1 MRWTAIALLFCLPVF
16 ADPETKPTYATLKAD
31 SSKGKELKKGQ
42 DLVKKYL
49 LAEWELDIGKKG
61 ASLTKV
67 ERARAKWRDWLG
79 GTEERL
85 GVDFYSHPRI
95 AIAMIIESR
104 EPMLKRGVK
113 LKRGMIDAGS
123 KPAPGYSRG
132 DIAYNVLVPKSYQ
145 GASDT
150 LFPLVV
156 ALHGRAINLRHPA
169 VKKNQAERSRIVLWN
184 NWGGSGKETQQ
195 DAIVLAPTGR
205 PDGFVYNEGDDFVRQ
220 SLFLGAGV
228 GCTDYQ
234 VDSQRIF
241 VEVYGDT
248 VADAVELSSFFAG
261 IILRDREDA
270 KEPPVSVE
278 HLAIFE
284 NLNGRPFYYV
294 ADDAKWAKVG
304 KPTADALTKIYTALG
319 KIDNLTIERVK
330 RDANSALKAN
340 PEKIAKFLKARI
352 PDAQRE
358 LSWLFWRPSM
368 TGPMPLLLSRA
379 GYDYDDSEKIAKL
392 PIREKCGFIKMKA
405 AVANEMV
412 GDKNTPINVIELEI
426 YEAEGAKL
434 FLYEPL
440 VDLDLPITVKVNGS
454 VVIDKQMVKRDW
466 NLFELF
472 CMSRKIFTF
481 PVVAQIDF
489 KFPYK
494 PRIEPE
500 KKEEEK
506 PDDKKGEEGKE
517 AATTEK

>member
-1 MRWTAIALLFCLPVF
+1 
-16 ADPETKPTYATLKAD
+16 
-31 SSKGKELKKGQ
+31 
-42 DLVKKYL
+42 
-49 LAEWELDIGKKG
+49 
-61 ASLTKV
+61 
-67 ERARAKWRDWLG
+67 
-79 GTEERL
+79 
-85 GVDFYSHPRI
+85 
-95 AIAMIIESR
+95 
-104 EPMLKRGVK
+104 
-113 LKRGMIDAGS
+113 
-123 KPAPGYSRG
+123 
-132 DIAYNVLVPKSYQ
+132 VPKSYE
-145 GASDT
+145 GASDK

-156 ALHGRAINLRHPA
+156 SLHGRAINLRHPA
-169 VKKNQAERSRIVLWN
+169 VKRNQAERSRIVLWN
-184 NWGGSGKETQQ
+184 NWGGNGKETQQ

-205 PDGFVYNEGDDFVRQ
+205 PDGFIYTEGDDFVRQ

-270 KEPPVSVE
+270 AAPPVKVE
-278 HLAIFE
+278 QLAIFE

-294 ADDAKWAKVG
+294 ADDAKWNAVG
-304 KPTADALTKIYTALG
+304 KPVADALTKIYTALG

-330 RDANSALKAN
+330 RDANSALKAD
-340 PEKIAKFLKARI
+340 PAAIAKFLKARV
-352 PDAQRE
+352 PDAQKE
-358 LSWLFWRPSM
+358 LSWLFWRASM

-392 PIREKCGFIKMKA
+392 PLREKCGFIKMKA
-405 AVANEMV
+405 AVAMEKIE
-412 GDKNTPINVIELEI
+412 GKETPINVIDLEI

-440 VDLDLPITVKVNGS
+440 VDLDLPITIKVNGN

-466 NLFELF
+466 GLFELF

-481 PVVAQIDF
+481 PVVAQVDF

-494 PRIEPE
+494 TRIEPE
-500 KKEEEK
+500 KKPEAK
-506 PDDKKGEEGKE
+506 PEDKKGEQGKE